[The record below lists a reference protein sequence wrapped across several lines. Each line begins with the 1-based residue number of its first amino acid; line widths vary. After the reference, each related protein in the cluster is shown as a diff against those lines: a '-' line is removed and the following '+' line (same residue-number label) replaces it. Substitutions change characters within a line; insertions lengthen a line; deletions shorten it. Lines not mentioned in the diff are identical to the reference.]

1 MAIGDLVLFNGRRYI
16 LRGVD
21 PMSLT
26 ERQAELEDP
35 DTGARMRV
43 KLDDVHEVEAHA
55 QPRFDEETLS

>member
-26 ERQAELEDP
+26 ERHAELEDP
-35 DTGARMRV
+35 DTGARIRV
-43 KLDDVHEVEAHA
+43 RLDDVQEVAA
-55 QPRFDEETLS
+55 PNARFDEQSLS